1 MKYSLRTKLSLS
13 YIFVALVSVA
23 IISFLMNFMLEKQFQ
38 SYVIKNIEQQN
49 KEIVAGLTGQ
59 YQANLGWQPL
69 LIEDLGVRAIGDG
82 LMIRLEDSEG
92 NTIWSALEHN
102 HGLCQT
108 MLQEITRNMN
118 SRYPGIK
125 GNYVEVPYSI
135 THNNIEV
142 GKVYIGYYGPFYL
155 NDNDLHFI
163 NTLNQLL
170 VGAGVFSM
178 ALALIIGTIMA
189 KRLSKPIAKV
199 IKATEMISKGYYHD
213 LIKESSNTIE
223 IEQLT
228 DSVNQ
233 LALNLDQQEI
243 LRKRLTADVAHELR
257 TPIATL
263 QSHMEAMIDGVWEPN
278 TNRLESCHEEIVRI
292 GRLVGDLEKLA
303 KYESENLKLNIEQ
316 FDLSAVITSILNN
329 FQNDFLSKSIHVT
342 FTSHQI
348 MIEADQDKI
357 RQVIVNLLSNAIK
370 YTQDSGEVE
379 ITLKE
384 DKDELTLIVKDNGIG
399 IPKKDI
405 PVIFERFYRTDQ
417 SRNRLTGGSGI
428 GLAIV
433 KAIVDAHK
441 GNIIVDSEL
450 NIGTT
455 VEIRIPKKSTGSNR
469 ES

>member
-1 MKYSLRTKLSLS
+1 
-13 YIFVALVSVA
+13 
-23 IISFLMNFMLEKQFQ
+23 MNFMLEKQFQ

-118 SRYPGIK
+118 SRYPSIK

-135 THNNIEV
+135 ISNNIEV

-170 VGAGVFSM
+170 ISAGVFSM

-189 KRLSKPIAKV
+189 KRLTKPIAKI

-228 DSVNQ
+228 NSVNQ